1 MLAGQPEDGGGAEA
15 LEGLDDQV
23 TAVAA
28 GRHVQRRLRLRG
40 GEPRPVVVVVAH
52 LVRPSAIWRDMIV
65 VSSYAVWEA
74 ATEVISA

>member
-28 GRHVQRRLRLRG
+28 GRYVQRRLRLRG